1 MLCVLNR
8 PPARFP
14 CRRCFAFISGTRQI
28 CDRVCGTAAVIVLW
42 LCKIA
47 SIICRSV
54 YSELRIISTGR
65 FLLIILIGILVNMKN
80 LFLLSSL
87 MSLVL
92 VFMPSCGLQSDES
105 HPNDNIVSESLDLLP
120 SVSDESAALDAP
132 EWVAWLANSWGDN
145 SGEWMSEAEC
155 DGKDIELWLRE
166 NPQYGETSKCWS
178 LETAISTLGIV
189 KMDSDNCPLSD
200 EALRNSLSE
209 LLAKQLISELSTPNP
224 QRTFEFIDCKN
235 LSVSVNWN
243 DEAAIWVCTIS
254 AEVSYNGII
263 LPYGAVPQSNYL
275 TLPLGTFELNCSD
288 NTIFLIPVYSDTLQ
302 RIII

>member
-1 MLCVLNR
+1 
-8 PPARFP
+8 
-14 CRRCFAFISGTRQI
+14 
-28 CDRVCGTAAVIVLW
+28 
-42 LCKIA
+42 
-47 SIICRSV
+47 
-54 YSELRIISTGR
+54 
-65 FLLIILIGILVNMKN
+65 MKN

-87 MSLVL
+87 MFLVL

-166 NPQYGETSKCWS
+166 HPQYGETSKCWS

-263 LPYGAVPQSNYL
+263 LPYGAISQSKYL
-275 TLPLGTFELNCSD
+275 KLPLGTFELGYSD
-288 NTIFLIPVYSDTLQ
+288 NTVFLIPVYSDTLQ
-302 RIII
+302 RIIT